1 MMIAEVTFE
10 VQQVTTR
17 SKGKTAEWETQE
29 EIRKHATEW
38 VQQAN
43 QRKVD
48 EVKEQAISPDELIGN
63 MESDSSWQTFA
74 ISS

>member
-29 EIRKHATEW
+29 AIREQATEW
-38 VQQAN
+38 VHQAN
-43 QRKVD
+43 QRKMD
-48 EVKEQAISPDELIGN
+48 ELKEQAISLE
-63 MESDSSWQTFA
+63 
-74 ISS
+74 